1 MNTNIKALV
10 YTILV
15 LIVTGFT
22 AILCNSYPDTAIWLV
37 VKILKL
43 ILLGIVVVFVYG
55 VIWVAL
61 KERASENSK
70 GSETKEEAKEYSYFT
85 PEKKKELLLQQAK
98 EELDYPFRNNMP
110 KAPYIPPPAKPST
123 QDMKITLSY
132 YPGFY
137 KVEENLSGTPIFT
150 GTRTQCEE
158 YIEKHTSSNISIANY
173 EEYLKEQYKQN
184 KDI

>member
-1 MNTNIKALV
+1 MSTNIKALV

-15 LIVTGFT
+15 LIVTGFI

-43 ILLGIVVVFVYG
+43 ILLGIVVAFVYG

-61 KERASENSK
+61 KTE
-70 GSETKEEAKEYSYFT
+70 EEAKKEQVKTAKARKEYSYFT
-85 PEKKKELLLQQAK
+85 PEKK
-98 EELDYPFRNNMP
+98 RNNTP
-110 KAPYIPPPAKPST
+110 KAPYIPPPRPNT

-132 YPGFY
+132 YPGLY
-137 KVEENLSGTPIFT
+137 KVEENLSGASLFT
-150 GTRTQCEE
+150 GTRTRCEE
-158 YIEKHTSSNISIANY
+158 YIEKHTSSNISIANH
-173 EEYLKEQYKQN
+173 EEYLKEHYKQN